1 MAKGRRASRRDE
13 AEISIRENG
22 MPSLRDGFMNQ
33 NGAPRYADL
42 LDPPYGDTA
51 AQARG
56 RYPPEDYPALQ
67 AFTDYAASDEI
78 RAAGLTPPI
87 KSSIAQIDL
96 RLRVEAAVDHHL
108 QRFGDSPSS
117 AHTRAIVLGP
127 IRRALF
133 APYLGVAVVVPIA
146 MTRFE
151 VPRFRLGP
159 NAYVLKMGDR
169 LQRAR
174 WSNKAYAG
182 GAHEAV
188 VGAATHALVLTGW
201 TVENANFLEIGQR
214 LSLPVQETADA
225 TDLFFS
231 VLRLETG
238 IATGYAQ
245 ELRLARGWR
254 TYRLD
259 WPEVIAIGMRRY
271 PEWMDHFGWTVDE
284 TPLVT
289 RQQLEA
295 TCRTYRAI
303 ETLDQSRLRL
313 ALRRLNAAMTRD
325 SPSDAVLDATIA
337 LEILLGDKNT
347 EAISWKLRMRA
358 AALAGLYGNHDAALA
373 VERDLQKIYK
383 IRSAIVHGGSTKD
396 AEQAPEG
403 ARITIA
409 QLRSLL
415 RLLIAHPKYFDPL
428 EIDRNLMLGPPRVD
442 RLPP

>member
-1 MAKGRRASRRDE
+1 MS
-13 AEISIRENG
+13 
-22 MPSLRDGFMNQ
+22 Q

-42 LDPPYGDTA
+42 LDPPYGDA
-51 AQARG
+51 AGQARG
-56 RYPPEDYPALQ
+56 KYPLEDYPALH
-67 AFTDYAASDEI
+67 ALTDYATSDEI
-78 RAAGLTPPI
+78 RAAGLTPAMKGPI
-87 KSSIAQIDL
+87 ARTDL
-96 RLRVEAAVDHHL
+96 QLRVQAAADQHF
-108 QRFGDSPSS
+108 QRFGDAPSS
-117 AHTRAIVLGP
+117 ARSRAIVLRP
-127 IRRALF
+127 VLSTLF
-133 APYLGVAVVVPIA
+133 ASHLKVAVVVPIA

-151 VPRFRLGP
+151 VARFRLGP
-159 NAYVLKMGDR
+159 KAYIMKMDDR

-174 WSNKAYAG
+174 WSSKAYGG

-201 TVENANFLEIGQR
+201 AIENANFLEIGHR
-214 LSLPVQETADA
+214 LSQPVQETAE
-225 TDLFFS
+225 TSDLFFGA
-231 VLRLETG
+231 LRLETG

-284 TPLVT
+284 APLVT
-289 RQQLEA
+289 REQLKA
-295 TCRTYRAI
+295 VRRTYRAI
-303 ETLDQSRLRL
+303 EALDQSRLRL

-325 SPSDAVLDATIA
+325 APADAVLDATIA

-358 AALAGLYGNHDAALA
+358 AALTGLEGNHDAALA
-373 VERDLQKIYK
+373 VERDLHKIYK

-403 ARITIA
+403 AKLAIA

-415 RLLIAHPKYFDPL
+415 RLLIEHPKYFDPL
-428 EIDRNLMLGPPRVD
+428 EIDRDLMLRPPRVEGS
-442 RLPP
+442 PAT